1 MPVEKEAKKVL
12 NFIKDFR
19 DSIDPA
25 ISQQQ
30 EYAFKMFIIPKLGNH
45 RNSSDVSVEYIK
57 FDEENPED
65 MEKYEKLIV

>member
-12 NFIKDFR
+12 SFINEFR
-19 DSIDPA
+19 DSIDPNV
-25 ISQQQ
+25 SQQQ

-45 RNSSDVSVEYIK
+45 RGSSDISVDFIK
-57 FDEENPED
+57 FDENNPED